1 MNIIV
6 IISLIL
12 IAVFIGVSAV
22 LFSRASRIRRSAVR
36 KVEEGMTETPE
47 TSFERWQGVL
57 KHLESLNESEWRVA
71 VIEADKLIDE
81 ILTQKGFMGE
91 SVAEKLSEIDR
102 GQMKSIDRFWEA
114 HKTRNRI
121 VHKFDY
127 KIEQSEARKMISYYE
142 EALVELGAM

>member
-12 IAVFIGVSAV
+12 ILAFLGVSV
-22 LFSRASRIRRSAVR
+22 FLFLKGLRIRKSAVR
-36 KVEEGMTETPE
+36 KIEEGITETPE
-47 TSFERWQGVL
+47 TFLERWQGVL

-81 ILTQKGFMGE
+81 VLAQKGFAGE
-91 SVAEKLSEIDR
+91 SVAEKLSELDR
-102 GQMKSIDRFWEA
+102 EQMRSLDRLWAA

-121 VHKFDY
+121 VHKSDY
-127 KIEQSEARKMISYYE
+127 RIEQSETRKVISYYE
-142 EALVELGAM
+142 EALVELGIL